1 MRRRALNM
9 LSFYFIIIYGF
20 YVDSQTL
27 WDLCFVF
34 FSEFGN
40 SHQKKI
46 SRSEWFKFYIRDNW
60 MCFLRRGGAKFSQ
73 QNQLRIFFN
82 LVWSIKNTMATK
94 TVWITS
100 SNYLNWNGP
109 QIWHESKYSERGKKN
124 ISHLMAIN
132 GFSNSKIPLKL

>member
-27 WDLCFVF
+27 WDFCFVF

-40 SHQKKI
+40 SHQKI
-46 SRSEWFKFYIRDNW
+46 SRSEWFNFYIRDNL
-60 MCFLRRGGAKFSQ
+60 MYFLRRGGAKFSQ

-109 QIWHESKYSERGKKN
+109 QIWRESKYSEQKKN